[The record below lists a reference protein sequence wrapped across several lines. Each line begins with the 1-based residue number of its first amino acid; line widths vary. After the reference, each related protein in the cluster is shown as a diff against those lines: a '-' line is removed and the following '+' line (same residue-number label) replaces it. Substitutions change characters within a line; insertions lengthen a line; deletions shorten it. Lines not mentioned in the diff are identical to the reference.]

1 MSIHN
6 MHAAKS
12 NLSEL
17 VRRAERGEEILLAR
31 HGVPVARV
39 VALNAAP
46 AGRRFGAL
54 KGLVSLG
61 PEFFEPLPPEEM
73 GEWSPSGGDEE

>member
-6 MHAAKS
+6 MHAAKT

-31 HGVPVARV
+31 HGTPVARLV
-39 VALNAAP
+39 PLSAAP

-54 KGLVSLG
+54 KGLVLLG
-61 PEFFEPLPPEEM
+61 PEFFDPLPDDELDR
-73 GEWSPSGGDEE
+73 WSEGAPSE